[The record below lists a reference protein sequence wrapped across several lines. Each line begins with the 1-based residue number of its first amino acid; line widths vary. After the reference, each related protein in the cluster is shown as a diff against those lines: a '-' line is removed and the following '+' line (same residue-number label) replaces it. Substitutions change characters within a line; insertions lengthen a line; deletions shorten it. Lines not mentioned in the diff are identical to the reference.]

1 MAVFSVLRMFCFSDA
16 SPFHLSLSE
25 PVPARRIQTGRHQ
38 TCFSLFVCL
47 FVWGQAQGLMA
58 PLLLPPFPCIGLMG
72 SQLQAALTEM
82 PSPWSCLELLEK
94 SVATEDSSCGGIS

>member
-1 MAVFSVLRMFCFSDA
+1 MGLFRTEISRMRIGRISSPELGELRDWWV
-16 SPFHLSLSE
+16 SLF
-25 PVPARRIQTGRHQ
+25 RNW
-38 TCFSLFVCL
+38 CFSLFVCL